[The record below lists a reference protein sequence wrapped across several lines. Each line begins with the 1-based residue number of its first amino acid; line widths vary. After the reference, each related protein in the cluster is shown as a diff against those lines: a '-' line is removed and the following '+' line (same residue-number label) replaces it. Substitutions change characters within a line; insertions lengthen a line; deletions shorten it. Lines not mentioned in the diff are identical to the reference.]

1 MRDPACKSSG
11 LTSIPFYV
19 HFLLPSLPQVLTWKN
34 NILRRKS
41 WKSSVV
47 EILVPVVLIFGM
59 LAIYNTIKP
68 QVMMENLPNATRS
81 TRFDHYYAS
90 NGQPQ
95 CTTHDANIFWRCPT
109 RDCDKDACDKLAFA
123 FAPSS
128 ATDTAAAAAAAALQ
142 GQVQALTDSNVDTL
156 VFPSEADLDAYIGQP
171 EYAISK
177 DLSNIGVAIV
187 FDSGAP
193 DWQYHLRVNRTSKG
207 GFNYNLPPTTLAT
220 DSLLKNPFDNPKACS
235 RCSSPYLN
243 LWYDSGALAV
253 QNLVDSFIISQA
265 AGTPIKLTA
274 SVVAFPSPGYT
285 EAGFWGQVQSFFP
298 IFMIIAILF
307 SVSNVV
313 RSLVI
318 EKEARIR
325 EGMRMMALTD
335 SALYASWAFHFATT
349 FTIIAA
355 LMVLVGG
362 KLFMYSDKGL
372 VFVYFLLFFCATTS
386 FAFWMST
393 FFSKSKTAAILGVMP
408 YFAGYFITMALKPNS
423 GRSVKLFASLHPAAA
438 FALGITAFTEYED
451 AAQGVTRFTYA
462 TSAVG
467 NYAFSDALGML
478 LIDVFVYAFLFWYFD
493 KSFPNEFGT
502 RLPPYFVFMPSYWK
516 SSCCSFLGG
525 GRGVAPAYAGVQDVE
540 AALAQELTPDVERVP
555 DVLAQQIK
563 DGKCIF
569 IRDMCKTYT
578 TNTGPKHAVDHLN
591 LTMYSGQITAL
602 LGHNGAGKST
612 TIGIL
617 TGLTAPSAGV
627 AAINGLDVSRDM
639 QEIRLNLG
647 VCPQHDVLFADLT
660 VEEHLTLFASF
671 KGMPRAE
678 ISAAV
683 ETMIAEV
690 GLTEK
695 RKAASKSLSGGMKR
709 KLSLG
714 IAFIGGSKVVFL
726 DEPTS
731 GIDAYSRR
739 FVWNVIRKH
748 KEGRTII
755 LTTHFLEEADM
766 LGDRIAIMAKGKL
779 RACGSSLFL
788 KNHFGVGYNLTI
800 EKKPAAEAGRIQ
812 QYVRNKVVEA
822 KILSCVGAEVSFQ
835 LPRTATDSFKALFEG
850 LDKHKEE
857 LGIENYG
864 VSVTTLEEVFL
875 RVTRGDETDVA
886 GRAAISVRR
895 HSLEERR
902 HSMEESRQRRLSST
916 GLGLAGD
923 TALDKSLPPNNKSLS
938 IKALD
943 VGDAKTPPAGG
954 NSATYAKQRNGVA
967 GAGDEDDLAI
977 DYNNHWRFFRRHMY
991 ALLIKRFLYFKRD
1004 KKAWVYQ
1011 FILPAI
1017 FVLVGCLLMK
1027 AGVASIFAE
1036 EMPPLTLGLAAYN
1049 PGIRNNA
1056 NPLPFNADGGAFG
1069 YTRWEGNQYVLNPS
1083 VVGQEA
1089 IMAAIPAGPT
1099 LPTYSFP
1106 ADAVQNV
1113 QNMSASLLASR
1124 GDWKASRY
1132 GAMTFA
1138 VVDTQEFNYNVHANF
1153 TGAHASA
1160 IFTNLVNEGILRQFA
1175 PGASIRTTVKPLGVT
1190 QNEVATASSFDG
1202 FNIVIMIMLSFAF
1215 IPAAFALFVVRERE
1229 TKAKHLQLVSGV
1241 SFFSYWLSTWLFDF
1255 ASYQIPL
1262 WMTIAILKIF
1272 DAKALMDGDA
1282 FGATVVLMELF
1293 GASVTGFTY
1302 LTSFM
1307 FAKHSMAQV
1316 ATILLNFMFGLILV
1330 IVTVIMTFIP
1340 TTRDVALKL
1349 VYVFRLVPAYAVGN
1363 GMLNV
1368 VFVDTFSKLDK
1379 KQYTPYSKKIAGW
1392 SIIYMSVET
1401 LAFMVLTLLLEY
1413 LIRRPTVA
1421 KLLGGAPLSAAMDAS
1436 AEKDP
1441 DVLKEEARVHL
1452 ETAAAAEG
1460 REKEEDVVIIKDMT
1474 KVYPGGKFAV
1484 RGISLGIPNG
1494 ECFGLLGVNGAGK
1507 TTTLSI
1513 LTAEFPPSSGQVRL
1527 GGYDIAENP
1536 EVVRRLVGYC
1546 PQFDALFDLLTG
1558 REHLELY
1565 ARVKGLD
1572 EAQVK
1577 TVVTQKVQQMD
1588 LVEFAGRNATS
1599 YSGGNKRKLSV
1610 AMAMIGSPQIVILD
1624 EPSSGKKKKGEREC
1638 GPCLL
1643 ASTNFHL
1650 SSFSSFPTHLIL
1662 HLQVWTPSR
1671 VASCGRSSATL
1682 PPSAASAVS
1691 SSCPTAWRNAKRCAP
1706 ALESWS
1712 GAASDAWGRRSSSNP
1727 NSEWVCRWRF
1737 PWRSPRASSL
1747 PPPATTRRWPRTR
1760 RRGRR
1765 GRCLP

>member
-1 MRDPACKSSG
+1 M
-11 LTSIPFYV
+11 
-19 HFLLPSLPQVLTWKN
+19 
-34 NILRRKS
+34 
-41 WKSSVV
+41 
-47 EILVPVVLIFGM
+47 PVALIYGM

-68 QVMMENLPNATRS
+68 QVMMEMVPNATRS
-81 TRFDHYYAS
+81 MRFDHFYSS

-95 CTTHDANIFWRCPT
+95 CAGYDANVFWRCPT
-109 RDCDKDACDKLAFA
+109 RDCEEKACDKLAFA

-128 ATDTAAAAAAAALQ
+128 ASDTAAAAAAAALRV
-142 GQVQALTDSNVDTL
+142 QVQALTDGKVDTL
-156 VFPSEADLDAYIGQP
+156 VFPSEADLDAYIAQP
-171 EYAISK
+171 KYAISE
-177 DLSNIGVAIV
+177 DLNNIGVAIV

-193 DWQYHLRVNRTSKG
+193 DWQYHLRMNRTLNE

-220 DSLLKNPFDNPKACS
+220 DSLLKNPYDLPKACS
-235 RCSSPYLN
+235 RCSSQYLQS
-243 LWYDSGALAV
+243 WYQSGALAV

-265 AGTPIKLTA
+265 AGTPIQLTA
-274 SVVAFPSPGYT
+274 SVVDFPSPGYT

-335 SALYASWAFHFATT
+335 SALYASWVFHFATT

-372 VFVYFLLFFCATTS
+372 VFAYFLLFFFATTA

-423 GRSVKLFASLHPAAA
+423 GRSVKLLASLHPAAA

-451 AAQGVTRFTYA
+451 AQQGVTRFTYA

-493 KSFPNEFGT
+493 KVFPNEFGT
-502 RLPPYFVFMPSYWK
+502 RLPPYFLFMPSYWK
-516 SSCCSFLGG
+516 ASCCSFLGG
-525 GRGVAPAYAGVQDVE
+525 GSGVAPAYAGVQDVE

-555 DVLAQQIK
+555 DALAQQIK
-563 DGKCIF
+563 EGKCIF
-569 IRDMCKTYT
+569 IRDMCKTYA
-578 TNTGPKHAVDHLN
+578 TNTGPTHAVDHLN

-639 QEIRLNLG
+639 QEIRHNLG

-671 KGMPRAE
+671 KGMPRAQ
-678 ISAAV
+678 IPAAV

-695 RKAASKSLSGGMKR
+695 RKVASKSLSGGMKR

-800 EKKPAAEAGRIQ
+800 EKKPAAEASRIQ

-902 HSMEESRQRRLSST
+902 QSMEESRQRRLSST
-916 GLGLAGD
+916 GLGLEHGA
-923 TALDKSLPPNNKSLS
+923 ALDKSLPPNNKSLS

-943 VGDAKTPPAGG
+943 VGDTKTPPAGG
-954 NSATYAKQRNGVA
+954 DRGTYAKQRNGAA
-967 GAGDEDDLAI
+967 GAVDEDDLAI
-977 DYNNHWRFFRRHMY
+977 DYSNHWRFFRRHMY
-991 ALLIKRFLYFKRD
+991 ALLVKRFLYFKRD

-1027 AGVASIFAE
+1027 AGVNSIFAE
-1036 EMPPLTLGLAAYN
+1036 EMPPLSLGLAAYN
-1049 PGIRNNA
+1049 PGIRTNT
-1056 NPLPFNADGGAFG
+1056 NPLPFNADGGPFG
-1069 YTRWEGNQYVLNPS
+1069 YTVWEGNKYVLNPN
-1083 VVGQEA
+1083 VVGQAA

-1099 LPTYSFP
+1099 LPTYTFP
-1106 ADAVQNV
+1106 ANSVQNV
-1113 QNMSASLLASR
+1113 QKMSASLLASR

-1132 GAMTFA
+1132 GALSFA
-1138 VVDTQEFNYNVHANF
+1138 VVNDAQEYNYNVHANY

-1160 IFTNLVNEGILRQFA
+1160 VFTNLVNGAILQQFA

-1190 QNEVATASSFDG
+1190 RNEVATASSFDG
-1202 FNIVIMIMLSFAF
+1202 FTIVIMIMLSFAF

-1262 WMTIAILKIF
+1262 WATICILKIF

-1282 FGATVVLMELF
+1282 FGATVLLMELF

-1316 ATILLNFMFGLILV
+1316 ATILINFMFGLILV

-1340 TTRDVALKL
+1340 TTREVAWKL

-1363 GMLNV
+1363 GLLNV
-1368 VFVDTFSKLDK
+1368 VFVDMFSMLDN

-1392 SIIYMSVET
+1392 SIIYMSMET
-1401 LAFMVLTLLLEY
+1401 VGFMVLTLLLEY

-1421 KLLGGAPLSAAMDAS
+1421 KLLGGAPLSAAMDTS
-1436 AEKDP
+1436 VEKDA

-1452 ETAAAAEG
+1452 ETAAAADAG
-1460 REKEEDVVIIKDMT
+1460 EKEEDVVIIKDMT

-1577 TVVTQKVQQMD
+1577 SVVTQKVQQMD

-1624 EPSSGKKKKGEREC
+1624 EPSSGKRQRRARESVGLEESERV
-1638 GPCLL
+1638 
-1643 ASTNFHL
+1643 STCAY
-1650 SSFSSFPTHLIL
+1650 LIL
-1662 HLQVWTPSR
+1662 LQVQFLTLPLSLSHPTPQAWTPSR

-1682 PPSAASAVS
+1682 LPGAASAASS
-1691 SSCPTAWRNAKRCAP
+1691 SSPTAWRNARLCAR
-1706 ALESWS
+1706 ALASWS
-1712 GAASDAWGRRSSSNP
+1712 GAASDAWGRRNTSSRASA
-1727 NSEWVCRWRF
+1727 WVIKWRF
-1737 PWRSPRASSL
+1737 PWRCPRASSL
-1747 PPPATTRRWPRTR
+1747 PRTR
-1760 RRGRR
+1760 WRGRR
-1765 GRCLP
+1765 GRCLRSTTPSSPASRPRRRACRRIVSPCRN

>member
-1 MRDPACKSSG
+1 M
-11 LTSIPFYV
+11 I
-19 HFLLPSLPQVLTWKN
+19 
-34 NILRRKS
+34 
-41 WKSSVV
+41 
-47 EILVPVVLIFGM
+47 EILVPVALIFGM

-68 QVMMENLPNATRS
+68 RVMTATVPGSTRS
-81 TRFDHYYAS
+81 MRFDHFYDSY
-90 NGQPQ
+90 GQPQ
-95 CTTHDANIFWRCPT
+95 CVRHDANIFWRCPA
-109 RDCDKDACDKLAFA
+109 RNCQEDACDKLAFA
-123 FAPSS
+123 FAPAS
-128 ATDTAAAAAAAALQ
+128 ATDVAAAAAATALQ
-142 GQVQALTDSNVDTL
+142 QQVLFLTDSNVDTL
-156 VFPSEADLDAYIGQP
+156 LFPSEADLDAYIAQP
-171 EYAISK
+171 KYAISK
-177 DLSNIGVAIV
+177 NLSNIGVAIV

-193 DWQYHLRVNRTSKG
+193 NWQYYLRVNRTLNEG
-207 GFNYNLPPTTLAT
+207 YNYNLPPTTLAT
-220 DSLLKNPFDNPKACS
+220 DSLLKNPYDAPKACS
-235 RCSSPYLN
+235 RCSNQYLYS
-243 LWYDSGALAV
+243 WYQSGALAV
-253 QNLVDSFIISQA
+253 QNLVDSFIISEA
-265 AGTPIKLTA
+265 AGRPITLTA
-274 SVVAFPSPGYT
+274 SVVDFPSPGYT

-298 IFMIIAILF
+298 IFLIIAILY
-307 SVSNVV
+307 SVSNVL

-349 FTIIAA
+349 FTVIAA

-372 VFVYFLLFFCATTS
+372 VFAFFLFFFFATMA

-408 YFAGYFITMALKPNS
+408 YFAGYFLTMALKPNS
-423 GRSVKLFASLHPAAA
+423 GRSAKLLVSLHPAGA

-451 AAQGVTRFTYA
+451 AQQGVTRFTYA

-478 LIDVFVYAFLFWYFD
+478 IFDIFFYAFLFWYFD
-493 KSFPNEFGT
+493 KVFPNEYGT

-516 SSCCSFLGG
+516 SCCCRLGG
-525 GRGVAPAYAGVQDVE
+525 GGSGVAPAYTDVQDVE
-540 AALAQELTPDVERVP
+540 AILAHGLTPDVERVP

-563 DGKCIF
+563 EGKCIF
-569 IRDMCKTYT
+569 IRDMCKTYA
-578 TNTGPKHAVDHLN
+578 TNTGPKNAVDRLN
-591 LTMYSGQITAL
+591 LTMYSGQVTAL

-627 AAINGLDVSRDM
+627 ATINGLDVSRDM
-639 QEIRLNLG
+639 QEIRHNLG
-647 VCPQHDVLFADLT
+647 VCPQHDILFADLT
-660 VEEHLTLFASF
+660 VKEHLTLFATF
-671 KGMPRAE
+671 KGMPRAQ

-695 RKAASKSLSGGMKR
+695 RNVASKRLSGGMKR

-755 LTTHFLEEADM
+755 LTTHFLDEADM
-766 LGDRIAIMAKGKL
+766 LGDRIAIMANGKL

-800 EKKPAAEAGRIQ
+800 EKTPLAEASRIQ
-812 QYVRNKVVEA
+812 QYVRNKVAEA
-822 KILSCVGAEVSFQ
+822 NILSCVGAEVSFQ
-835 LPRTATDSFKALFEG
+835 LPRTATNAFKALFEG

-857 LGIENYG
+857 LGIETYG

-886 GRAAISVRR
+886 GRAAVSERR

-902 HSMEESRQRRLSST
+902 QSMEESRQRRLSST
-916 GLGLAGD
+916 GVAFPGE
-923 TALDKSLPPNNKSLS
+923 TALDKSLPP
-938 IKALD
+938 IKDLG

-954 NSATYAKQRNGVA
+954 DSGTYVKQHNCVA
-967 GAGDEDDLAI
+967 STGDKDGLAV
-977 DYNNHWRFFRRHMY
+977 DYHNHWRFFRRHMY
-991 ALLIKRFLYFKRD
+991 ALLVKRYLYFKRD

-1027 AGVASIFAE
+1027 AGVNSIFAE
-1036 EMPPLTLGLAAYN
+1036 DMPPLTLGLAAYN
-1049 PGIRNNA
+1049 PGIRANS
-1056 NPLPFNADGGAFG
+1056 NPLPFNADGSPFG
-1069 YTRWEGNQYVLNPS
+1069 YTVWEDNQFVLNPS
-1083 VVGQEA
+1083 VVGQAA

-1099 LPTYSFP
+1099 LPTYSFAP
-1106 ADAVQNV
+1106 GFVQNV

-1124 GDWKASRY
+1124 VDWKASRY
-1132 GAMTFA
+1132 GALTFA
-1138 VVDTQEFNYNVHANF
+1138 VVNDTQEFNYNVHANY

-1160 IFTNLVNEGILRQFA
+1160 IFTNLVNGAILQQFA

-1190 QNEVATASSFDG
+1190 RNEVATASSFDG
-1202 FNIVIMIMLSFAF
+1202 FTIVIMIMLSFAF

-1255 ASYQIPL
+1255 ACYQIPL

-1272 DAKALMDGDA
+1272 GATALMDGDA
-1282 FGATVVLMELF
+1282 FGATVVLMQMF

-1307 FAKHSMAQV
+1307 YAKHSTAQV
-1316 ATILLNFMFGLILV
+1316 ATILTNFIFGLILV
-1330 IVTVIMTFIP
+1330 IVTVIMTFIS
-1340 TTRDVALKL
+1340 TTRDVAWKL

-1363 GMLNV
+1363 GLLNV
-1368 VFVDTFSKLDK
+1368 VFADLFSMLDDN
-1379 KQYTPYSKKIAGW
+1379 QYTPYSKKIAGW

-1401 LAFMVLTLLLEY
+1401 LGFMVLTLLLEY
-1413 LIRRPTVA
+1413 LIRRPTMA
-1421 KLLGGAPLSAAMDAS
+1421 KLLGGAPLSATTEAIKD
-1436 AEKDP
+1436 KDP

-1452 ETAAAAEG
+1452 EATAATNAMN
-1460 REKEEDVVIIKDMT
+1460 KEEDVVIIKDMT
-1474 KVYPGGKFAV
+1474 KVYPDGKFAV

-1572 EAQVK
+1572 EAQIK
-1577 TVVTQKVQQMD
+1577 AVVTQKIQEMD
-1588 LVEFAGRNATS
+1588 LAEFGERNAAS

-1624 EPSSGKKKKGEREC
+1624 EPSSGKRE
-1638 GPCLL
+1638 
-1643 ASTNFHL
+1643 
-1650 SSFSSFPTHLIL
+1650 
-1662 HLQVWTPSR
+1662 SR
-1671 VASCGRSSATL
+1671 RMREDVPAPR
-1682 PPSAASAVS
+1682 
-1691 SSCPTAWRNAKRCAP
+1691 RKR
-1706 ALESWS
+1706 
-1712 GAASDAWGRRSSSNP
+1712 
-1727 NSEWVCRWRF
+1727 
-1737 PWRSPRASSL
+1737 
-1747 PPPATTRRWPRTR
+1747 
-1760 RRGRR
+1760 
-1765 GRCLP
+1765 